1 MLLHNSCRNNSVING
16 LKKKKKKRMQTALYG
31 KIKERIERQEVNGQ
45 LERVQKTC
53 LIFQL

>member
-1 MLLHNSCRNNSVING
+1 
-16 LKKKKKKRMQTALYG
+16 MQTALYG

-53 LIFQL
+53 LIFQLQEHNTRQEKGAQGAY